1 MPKLKPSEKKGIYSD
16 LSQNGFP
23 KPKKAHC
30 FQCQKEIWIKFVL
43 PRQEYSQKN
52 DWVYWTG
59 ERGKKKICDP
69 CLLEFY
75 HNKPLYWN
83 TVKNLKKR
91 QQIRTYIYHGIIAA

>member
-1 MPKLKPSEKKGIYSD
+1 MPKLKLKKKGVHSD

-23 KPKKAHC
+23 QPKKAQC
-30 FQCQKEIWIKFVL
+30 FQCTKDFYVKFVL

-52 DWVYWTG
+52 SWEYWTG
-59 ERGKKKICDP
+59 EKGKKYICDS

-83 TVKNLKKR
+83 AVKDLRKR
-91 QQIRTYIYHGIIAA
+91 QQIRTYIYHGIIS